1 MSRLTALLLTLFA
14 VLATSGR
21 GASALRSLPEA
32 FTPGIPFTVA
42 IAVTPG
48 TNTAVQAIEDR
59 PPAGWTVS
67 SVSHGG
73 IVDPVL
79 GSVKWGPFLDAVA
92 RNLTYTLV
100 PAAAPSGTFSGTAV
114 FDSASLATAGIS
126 SIARFPGQVV
136 RSLPADFL
144 PGTAFEVTV
153 RVEPA
158 VDVEVWAV
166 EESAPEGWTVS
177 GISDGGITDPLSSSP
192 RIKWGPFLDAN
203 ARTLRYTLQPPA
215 SVRGDVS
222 LEADVRLGEFTLHR
236 TAGLPIR
243 ASTLVRGGS
252 TNYLPTQPLQFELAL
267 TPAAYVA
274 IQAVEE
280 RIGLDWTPTTISH
293 GGTWDAAART
303 LRWGPFL
310 DATPRTLSYGL
321 LPPAGS
327 SATLQLAASAR
338 FDGTAVSNAAAI
350 PRRLEIPVSEVIRTL
365 PTFYVPGTPLTV
377 SLSAR
382 PIDTARV
389 YAVEERVPAGWQ
401 VASISAGGS
410 WDPLTSQAKWG
421 PFFDEVATP
430 RALTYTATPPADTYG
445 LVVFDGSA
453 QFDGLPITT
462 TGAVEIRNSPPRA
475 TRIAPPRYM
484 PGVPFQLRLELR
496 PVPGVEL
503 QAVVE
508 SVPPGWTATAMTD
521 GGLRDP
527 ISGELKWGPFIDR
540 SLRTL
545 TWTLIPP
552 TNAAG
557 PADLTG
563 SGFFNRDSLVVTGA
577 VRLLRNQ
584 PPVAV
589 SDSDRYR
596 AGEAFKIALLRL
608 LANDSDADGDLLRF
622 GGVTPLSDEGGA
634 VRIAGAFLFYTPP
647 TGFTGTDR
655 VRYTVVDPHGGS
667 SDAVLELS
675 PAGSDNGQT
684 LALVG
689 LSAVPGGG
697 LRARFAGIPGF
708 PYRILAAS
716 SLTPPVDWSQVGC
729 ATAASDGRF
738 EWVDVPP
745 PGTVSRYYRLEAS
758 STPCL

>member
-1 MSRLTALLLTLFA
+1 MSRLTALLLTLLA

-32 FTPGIPFTVA
+32 FTPGVPFTVA

-48 TNTAVQAIEDR
+48 THTAVQAVEDR
-59 PPAGWTVS
+59 PPEGWAVS
-67 SVSHGG
+67 AVSHSGT
-73 IVDPVL
+73 VDPVL
-79 GSVKWGPFLDAVA
+79 GTVKWGPFLDAVA
-92 RNLTYTLV
+92 RNLTYTLE

-114 FDSASLATAGIS
+114 FGPASL
-126 SIARFPGQVV
+126 SIGGTSTVARFPGRVV
-136 RSLPADFL
+136 RTQPGDFL
-144 PGTAFEVTV
+144 PGAPFEVTV

-166 EESAPEGWTVS
+166 EDSAPAGWTVS
-177 GISDGGITDPLSSSP
+177 AISDGGITDPLSSSP
-192 RIKWGPFLDAN
+192 RIKWGPFLDSAS
-203 ARTLRYTLQPPA
+203 RTLRYTLLPPA
-215 SVRGDVS
+215 SARGDVS

-236 TAGLPIR
+236 TAAVPIR
-243 ASTLVRGGS
+243 ASSLVRGGS
-252 TNYLPTQPLQFELAL
+252 TNYLPSQPLQVELAL
-267 TPAAYVA
+267 RPAPYVGV
-274 IQAVEE
+274 QAVEE
-280 RIGLDWTPTTISH
+280 QVGLDWTPTAISH
-293 GGTWDAAART
+293 GGTWDAAARV

-310 DATPRTLSYGL
+310 DAAPRTLSYGL

-327 SATLQLAASAR
+327 SATLQLTASAR
-338 FDGTAVSNAAAI
+338 FDGTADSNAVAI
-350 PRRLEIPVSEVIRTL
+350 PRRLAIPVSGVIRTL
-365 PTFYVPGTPLTV
+365 PPFYVPGTPLTV
-377 SLSAR
+377 SLSAL

-410 WDPLTSQAKWG
+410 WDPVTSQVKWG

-430 RALTYTATPPADTYG
+430 RVLTYMATPPADAYG
-445 LVVFDGSA
+445 NATFGGSA
-453 QFDGLPITT
+453 RFDGLPAST
-462 TGAVEIRNSPPRA
+462 TGTVDIRNSPPLA
-475 TRIAPPRYM
+475 TRIAPPRYT
-484 PGVPFQLRLELR
+484 PGVPLQLRLELR

-527 ISGELKWGPFIDR
+527 ISGEIKWGPFIDR

-552 TNAAG
+552 ANGAG

-563 SGFFNRDSLVVTGA
+563 LGYFNRDSLAVTGT

-589 SDSDRYR
+589 PDSDRYR

-608 LANDSDADGDLLRF
+608 LANDSDADGDLLRL
-622 GGVTPLSDEGGA
+622 GTVAPLSDEGGA
-634 VRIAGAFLFYTPP
+634 VRIAGAFLFYTPR
-647 TGFTGTDR
+647 TGFAGTDR

-689 LSAVPGGG
+689 LNAVAGGG

-716 SLTPPVDWSQVGC
+716 GLTPPVDWLQVGC
-729 ATAASDGRF
+729 ATAAADGRF